1 MLAWRRWINVWKA
14 KKNDDRDDFT
24 WENEAEIQGSIPQ
37 DESILHLEAAFKVRE
52 KGLFIVTPLCQCGSE
67 LPRPQTEYAAPEQQG
82 MGTGGFPVDVWA
94 LGITLYEVVKEVRP
108 DLDRD
113 NSDSGT
119 PIDGTDDASNLFFGQ
134 YHGIEK
140 AMIDYDKR
148 TEGQSGEVTVEVVL
162 EQDVGKQEVVLER
175 SEGKEEVGVEDG
187 YDSKLDSS
195 DEDVE

>member
-1 MLAWRRWINVWKA
+1 MTTARFLWTIALSLWRGDSTDEE
-14 KKNDDRDDFT
+14 DD
-24 WENEAEIQGSIPQ
+24 NGEIDS
-37 DESILHLEAAFKVRE
+37 
-52 KGLFIVTPLCQCGSE
+52 
-67 LPRPQTEYAAPEQQG
+67 
-82 MGTGGFPVDVWA
+82 
-94 LGITLYEVVKEVRP
+94 
-108 DLDRD
+108 

-140 AMIDYDKR
+140 AMIDYDKTR
-148 TEGQSGEVTVEVVL
+148 TEGQSGEVMVEVVL
-162 EQDVGKQEVVLER
+162 EQDEGKQEVVLER

>member
-1 MLAWRRWINVWKA
+1 
-14 KKNDDRDDFT
+14 
-24 WENEAEIQGSIPQ
+24 
-37 DESILHLEAAFKVRE
+37 
-52 KGLFIVTPLCQCGSE
+52 
-67 LPRPQTEYAAPEQQG
+67 

-108 DLDRD
+108 DLDREFHLLLGMKFLDRSKDFQEVIKAMLTPD

-119 PIDGTDDASNLFFGQ
+119 PIDGTGDASNLFFGQ

-140 AMIDYDKR
+140 AMIAYDKKR
-148 TEGQSGEVTVEVVL
+148 AEVQSGEVTVEVVL
-162 EQDVGKQEVVLER
+162 EQDEGKQEVVLER